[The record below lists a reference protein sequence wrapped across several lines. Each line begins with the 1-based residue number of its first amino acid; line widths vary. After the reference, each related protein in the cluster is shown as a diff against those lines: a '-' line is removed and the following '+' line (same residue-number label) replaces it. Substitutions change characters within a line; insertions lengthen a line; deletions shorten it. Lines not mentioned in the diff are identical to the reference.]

1 MKRKKPD
8 FLGTKRLLGVSFVKK
23 HKGFLFMLSDFIL
36 LALSFLLGL
45 YFRFNG
51 NIPWELNKEW
61 FRFIILFI
69 GIKLIIYYL
78 AQLYHILWKFAGMRD
93 LWRIII
99 TNVAASILVFG
110 LNRFLVTGIPR
121 SIFSIIFIL
130 DTLFIGGS
138 RMLFRTISG
147 AKNPSSGPIRRTMII
162 GAGEAGNMVVEELR
176 RHQSLGLYPVLF
188 VDDDPT
194 KQHKTVNGVP
204 VLGNRYDIPH
214 LVEQYDIKQIIY
226 ALPSAKNEERLAI
239 LKLANQTKAKIQLVP
254 GLYELIDGKVDIN
267 NLREV
272 EVEDL
277 LGRNTVE
284 FDNRYLK
291 DFIEDKVVMVTG
303 AGGSIGSELARQIAK
318 YRPKQLILL
327 DIYENNVY
335 DVQIELTRRHPE
347 LNLKVLIESIRDE
360 KRIDRVMNRYRPE
373 ILFHAAA
380 HKHVPLMEN
389 NPFSAVLNNVFGTR
403 NVIGAAGKYGVKKFV
418 QISTDKAVNPTN
430 VMGCTKRICE
440 KMIQNANGKMETD
453 YVAVRFGNVLG
464 SNGSVIPLFKKQIAQ
479 GGPVT
484 VTDERIIRYFMT
496 IPEACQLVLIAGSMA
511 KGGEIFVLDM
521 GEPVKIMELAKNLIK
536 LSGKELGKDIEIK
549 IVGLRPGEKLY
560 EEILLDKE
568 TMEETMNNKIFVEK
582 PEVLDGEILENQ
594 LKSLKEL
601 LSQEDEEI
609 LIQKLREIVP
619 EYHPNR

>member
-1 MKRKKPD
+1 M
-8 FLGTKRLLGVSFVKK
+8 SFVKK

-61 FRFIILFI
+61 FRFIVLFI

-99 TNVAASILVFG
+99 ANVAASVLVFG

-138 RMLFRTISG
+138 RLLFRTISG
-147 AKNPSSGPIRRTMII
+147 AKNPFSGPIRRTMII

-176 RHQSLGLYPVLF
+176 RHQSLGMYPVLF

-291 DFIEDKVVMVTG
+291 DFIENKVVMVTG

-380 HKHVPLMEN
+380 HKHVPLMED

-403 NVIGAAGKYGVKKFV
+403 NVIDAAGKYGVKKFV

-440 KMIQNANGKMETD
+440 KMIQSANGKMETD

-582 PEVLDGEILENQ
+582 PEVLHGEVLENQ

>member
-1 MKRKKPD
+1 M
-8 FLGTKRLLGVSFVKK
+8 SFVKK

-61 FRFIILFI
+61 FRFIVLFI

-99 TNVAASILVFG
+99 ANVAASVLVFG

-521 GEPVKIMELAKNLIK
+521 GEPVKIIELAKNLIK

>member
-1 MKRKKPD
+1 M
-8 FLGTKRLLGVSFVKK
+8 SFVKK

-61 FRFIILFI
+61 FRFIVLFI

-99 TNVAASILVFG
+99 ANVAASVLVFG

-138 RMLFRTISG
+138 RLLFRTISG
-147 AKNPSSGPIRRTMII
+147 AKNPFSGPIRRTMII

-176 RHQSLGLYPVLF
+176 RHQSLGMYPVLF

-291 DFIEDKVVMVTG
+291 DFIENKVVMVTG

-318 YRPKQLILL
+318 YR
-327 DIYENNVY
+327 
-335 DVQIELTRRHPE
+335 QIGR
-347 LNLKVLIESIRDE
+347 
-360 KRIDRVMNRYRPE
+360 
-373 ILFHAAA
+373 A
-380 HKHVPLMEN
+380 HV
-389 NPFSAVLNNVFGTR
+389 
-403 NVIGAAGKYGVKKFV
+403 
-418 QISTDKAVNPTN
+418 
-430 VMGCTKRICE
+430 
-440 KMIQNANGKMETD
+440 
-453 YVAVRFGNVLG
+453 
-464 SNGSVIPLFKKQIAQ
+464 
-479 GGPVT
+479 
-484 VTDERIIRYFMT
+484 
-496 IPEACQLVLIAGSMA
+496 
-511 KGGEIFVLDM
+511 
-521 GEPVKIMELAKNLIK
+521 
-536 LSGKELGKDIEIK
+536 
-549 IVGLRPGEKLY
+549 
-560 EEILLDKE
+560 
-568 TMEETMNNKIFVEK
+568 
-582 PEVLDGEILENQ
+582 
-594 LKSLKEL
+594 
-601 LSQEDEEI
+601 
-609 LIQKLREIVP
+609 
-619 EYHPNR
+619 

>member
-1 MKRKKPD
+1 M
-8 FLGTKRLLGVSFVKK
+8 SFVKK

-61 FRFIILFI
+61 FRFIVLFI

-303 AGGSIGSELARQIAK
+303 AGGSIGSELARQIVK

-440 KMIQNANGKMETD
+440 KMIQSANGKMETD

>member
-1 MKRKKPD
+1 
-8 FLGTKRLLGVSFVKK
+8 VSFVKK

-303 AGGSIGSELARQIAK
+303 AGGSIGSELARQIVK

-440 KMIQNANGKMETD
+440 KMIQSANGKMETD

>member
-1 MKRKKPD
+1 MKRKKSD

-61 FRFIILFI
+61 FRFIVLFI

-99 TNVAASILVFG
+99 ANVAASVLVFG

-138 RMLFRTISG
+138 RLLFRTISG
-147 AKNPSSGPIRRTMII
+147 AKNPFSGPIRRTMII

-176 RHQSLGLYPVLF
+176 RHQSLGMYPVLF

-380 HKHVPLMEN
+380 HKHVPLMED

-403 NVIGAAGKYGVKKFV
+403 NVIDAAGKYGVKKFV

-440 KMIQNANGKMETD
+440 KMIQSANGKMETD

-582 PEVLDGEILENQ
+582 PEVLHGEVLENQ

>member
-1 MKRKKPD
+1 M
-8 FLGTKRLLGVSFVKK
+8 SFVKK

-453 YVAVRFGNVLG
+453 YVAVRFGNVVG
-464 SNGSVIPLFKKQIAQ
+464 ANGSVIPLFKKQIAQ

>member
-1 MKRKKPD
+1 M
-8 FLGTKRLLGVSFVKK
+8 SFVKK

>member
-1 MKRKKPD
+1 M
-8 FLGTKRLLGVSFVKK
+8 SFVKK

-61 FRFIILFI
+61 FRFIVLFI

-99 TNVAASILVFG
+99 ANVAASVLVFG

-138 RMLFRTISG
+138 RLLFRTISG
-147 AKNPSSGPIRRTMII
+147 AKNPFSGPIRRTMII

-176 RHQSLGLYPVLF
+176 RHQSLGMYPVLF

-380 HKHVPLMEN
+380 HKHVPLMED

-403 NVIGAAGKYGVKKFV
+403 NVIDAAGKYGVKKFV

-440 KMIQNANGKMETD
+440 KMIQSANGKMETD

-582 PEVLDGEILENQ
+582 PEVLHGEVLENQ

>member
-1 MKRKKPD
+1 M
-8 FLGTKRLLGVSFVKK
+8 SFVKK

-147 AKNPSSGPIRRTMII
+147 AKNSSSGPIRRTMII

-549 IVGLRPGEKLY
+549 IVGLLPGEKLY

>member
-1 MKRKKPD
+1 
-8 FLGTKRLLGVSFVKK
+8 
-23 HKGFLFMLSDFIL
+23 MLSDFIL

-61 FRFIILFI
+61 FRFIVLFI

-99 TNVAASILVFG
+99 ANVAASVLVFG

-138 RMLFRTISG
+138 RLLFRTISG
-147 AKNPSSGPIRRTMII
+147 AKNPFSGPIRRTMII

-176 RHQSLGLYPVLF
+176 RHQSLGMYPVLF

-291 DFIEDKVVMVTG
+291 DFIENKVVMVTG

-380 HKHVPLMEN
+380 HKHVPLMED

-403 NVIGAAGKYGVKKFV
+403 NVIDAAGKYGVKKFV

-440 KMIQNANGKMETD
+440 KMIQSANGKMETD

-582 PEVLDGEILENQ
+582 PEVLHGEVLENQ

>member
-1 MKRKKPD
+1 M
-8 FLGTKRLLGVSFVKK
+8 SFVKK

-61 FRFIILFI
+61 FRFIVLFI

-99 TNVAASILVFG
+99 ANVAASVLVFG

-130 DTLFIGGS
+130 NTLFIGGS
-138 RMLFRTISG
+138 RLLFRTISG
-147 AKNPSSGPIRRTMII
+147 AKNPFSGPIRRTMII

-176 RHQSLGLYPVLF
+176 RHQSLGMYPVLF

-291 DFIEDKVVMVTG
+291 DFIENKVVMVTG

-380 HKHVPLMEN
+380 HKHVPLMED

-403 NVIGAAGKYGVKKFV
+403 NVIDAAGKYGVKKFV

-440 KMIQNANGKMETD
+440 KMIQSANGKMETD

-582 PEVLDGEILENQ
+582 PEVLHGEVLENQ

>member
-1 MKRKKPD
+1 MKRKKSD

-61 FRFIILFI
+61 FRFIVLFI

-99 TNVAASILVFG
+99 ANVAASVLVFG

-138 RMLFRTISG
+138 RLLFRTISG
-147 AKNPSSGPIRRTMII
+147 VKNPFSGPIRRTMII

-176 RHQSLGLYPVLF
+176 RHQSLGMYPVLF

-291 DFIEDKVVMVTG
+291 DFIENKVVMVTG

-380 HKHVPLMEN
+380 HKHVPLMED

-403 NVIGAAGKYGVKKFV
+403 NVIDAAGKYGVKKFV

-440 KMIQNANGKMETD
+440 KMIQSVNGKMETD

-582 PEVLDGEILENQ
+582 PEVLHGEVLENQ

>member
-1 MKRKKPD
+1 M
-8 FLGTKRLLGVSFVKK
+8 
-23 HKGFLFMLSDFIL
+23 
-36 LALSFLLGL
+36 
-45 YFRFNG
+45 
-51 NIPWELNKEW
+51 
-61 FRFIILFI
+61 
-69 GIKLIIYYL
+69 
-78 AQLYHILWKFAGMRD
+78 
-93 LWRIII
+93 
-99 TNVAASILVFG
+99 
-110 LNRFLVTGIPR
+110 
-121 SIFSIIFIL
+121 
-130 DTLFIGGS
+130 
-138 RMLFRTISG
+138 
-147 AKNPSSGPIRRTMII
+147 
-162 GAGEAGNMVVEELR
+162 
-176 RHQSLGLYPVLF
+176 
-188 VDDDPT
+188 
-194 KQHKTVNGVP
+194 
-204 VLGNRYDIPH
+204 
-214 LVEQYDIKQIIY
+214 
-226 ALPSAKNEERLAI
+226 
-239 LKLANQTKAKIQLVP
+239 VP

-521 GEPVKIMELAKNLIK
+521 GEPVKIIELAKNLIK

>member
-1 MKRKKPD
+1 M
-8 FLGTKRLLGVSFVKK
+8 SFVKK

-147 AKNPSSGPIRRTMII
+147 AKNSSSGPIRRTMII

>member
-1 MKRKKPD
+1 M
-8 FLGTKRLLGVSFVKK
+8 SFVKK

-61 FRFIILFI
+61 FRFIVLFI

-147 AKNPSSGPIRRTMII
+147 AKNSSSGPIRRTMII

>member
-1 MKRKKPD
+1 M
-8 FLGTKRLLGVSFVKK
+8 SFVKK

-147 AKNPSSGPIRRTMII
+147 AKNSSSGPIRRTMII

-521 GEPVKIMELAKNLIK
+521 GEPVKIIELAKNLIK